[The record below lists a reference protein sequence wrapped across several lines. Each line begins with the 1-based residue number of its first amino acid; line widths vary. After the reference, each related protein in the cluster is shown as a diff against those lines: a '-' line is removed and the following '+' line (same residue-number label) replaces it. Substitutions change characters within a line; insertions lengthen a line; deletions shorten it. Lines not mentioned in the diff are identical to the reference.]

1 MADETGIVYSL
12 TVESRPPS
20 VFASLDFRA
29 YLGAWFMWKKQVHA
43 GYSHRLFAR
52 RAGQRSPSLLKA
64 VIDGKR
70 NLTPGTQAAFSSA
83 IGHNDDEAA
92 FFGALVQLGQARSDD
107 ERNAAWAVISAER
120 RFRAAHRIE
129 GEAFR
134 FFSHWYCVAV
144 FELVKHPDFR
154 ADPRWVARTLRPK
167 VSESQARQ
175 ALRTLRE
182 LSLIHEDDDGTV
194 HQTQAS
200 VVTPH
205 EVKGLAVANYHRE
218 MCARASEAVTA
229 FEAPERHML
238 SVTVTVPPDLIP
250 VLKRELN
257 ALQTRILDLCDSA
270 DDRPGRVTQVNLQL
284 FPLAAR
290 LPDD

>member
-1 MADETGIVYSL
+1 MAGVAPIVYSRD
-12 TVESRPPS
+12 VNSSAPS
-20 VFASLDFRA
+20 VYAFLDFRA
-29 YLGAWFMWKKQVHA
+29 YLGAWFSWKKDDKP

-52 RAGQRSPSLLKA
+52 QAGQRSPSLLKA

-70 NLTPGTQAAFSSA
+70 NLTPATQAGFSVA
-83 IGHNDDEAA
+83 IGHDAEEAD
-92 FFGALVQLGQARSDD
+92 FFGALVTLGQARSDE
-107 ERNAAWAVISAER
+107 ERNAAWSVISAER

-154 ADPRWVARTLRPK
+154 PDPRWVARTLRPK
-167 VSESQARQ
+167 VSESTARQ

-182 LSLIHEDDDGTV
+182 LSLIREDEDGTV

-205 EVKGLAVANYHRE
+205 EVKGLAVANYYRE
-218 MCARASEAVTA
+218 MCARASESVTA
-229 FEAPERHML
+229 FEAGERHLL

-257 ALQTRILDLCDSA
+257 ALQNRILDLCDSA
-270 DDRPGRVTQVNLQL
+270 DDRPGRVTQINLQL